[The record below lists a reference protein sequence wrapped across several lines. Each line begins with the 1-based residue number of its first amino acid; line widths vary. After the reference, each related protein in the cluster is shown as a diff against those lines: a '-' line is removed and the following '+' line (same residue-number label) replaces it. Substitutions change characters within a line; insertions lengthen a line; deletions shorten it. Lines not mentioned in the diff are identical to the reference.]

1 MTDVIIVGGGLAG
14 LLTGA
19 ELKRRGRDVVV
30 LEAADRP
37 GGVARTINDGGYLL
51 EPAAGSLLLPTPELT
66 PIFDAA
72 GVRVVEALD
81 GSKRRYVYDR
91 DRLIEIPDSPAA
103 LLSRLIPLGAK
114 LRAAREPW
122 VHTDPGSDDE
132 SILDYLTRR
141 FGPGMGRMGGTL
153 MAHGVFGGD
162 PARLSMRGAF
172 PRIVAWEDA
181 AGSLVRGAI
190 AKMRSRPKDEPR
202 VRKTVHVAPDGMAGL
217 ADDLARYLG
226 DGFRPGRPV
235 TAVERTADG
244 WSVDGE
250 FTARSLILAL
260 APHRAAP
267 LLPDDVSEVVDRGVT
282 APVAVIGIGGRAADV
297 PLPIGF
303 GALIGPD
310 AGLHALGILFESQYA
325 AGRAPA
331 GHHLAKG
338 IYGGAA
344 DPGVMKRTDDELV
357 ALMIEETSRVIG
369 IPVQPTWT
377 RVVRQTPG
385 IPQYE
390 VGHVA
395 WMREID
401 ERLVAHPGL
410 HLAGWGYRGIGVSG
424 LGIDAVR
431 LADAITDEGG

>member
-1 MTDVIIVGGGLAG
+1 MRLVAYESNRGPRVAG
-14 LLTGA
+14 V
-19 ELKRRGRDVVV
+19 R
-30 LEAADRP
+30 
-37 GGVARTINDGGYLL
+37 DGGYVDLNRASPDVPSCIKELL
-51 EPAAGSLLLPTPELT
+51 AQGPQGLISAQAALEAGEVMAADAVNLLPPIPSPEKV
-66 PIFDAA
+66 ICV
-72 GVRVVEALD
+72 GVNYAD
-81 GSKRRYVYDR
+81 H
-91 DRLIEIPDSPAA
+91 
-103 LLSRLIPLGAK
+103 
-114 LRAAREPW
+114 ARE
-122 VHTDPGSDDE
+122 S
-132 SILDYLTRR
+132 
-141 FGPGMGRMGGTL
+141 GMKP
-153 MAHGVFGGD
+153 
-162 PARLSMRGAF
+162 PAEPVIFSKFPSAVIADGHPIVLPRLSETVDYEA
-172 PRIVAWEDA
+172 E
-181 AGSLVRGAI
+181 LV
-190 AKMRSRPKDEPR
+190 
-202 VRKTVHVAPDGMAGL
+202 V
-217 ADDLARYLG
+217 
-226 DGFRPGRPV
+226 
-235 TAVERTADG
+235 
-244 WSVDGE
+244 
-250 FTARSLILAL
+250 
-260 APHRAAP
+260 
-267 LLPDDVSEVVDRGVT
+267 
-282 APVAVIGIGGRAADV
+282 VIGIGGRAADV

-344 DPGVMKRTDDELV
+344 DPSVMKRTDDELV

>member
-14 LLTGA
+14 LLTAA
-19 ELKRRGRDVVV
+19 ELKRRGSDVVV

-37 GGVARTINDGGYLL
+37 GGVADTIRDDGYLL
-51 EPAAGSLLLPTPELT
+51 EPAAGSLLLPTPELS

-72 GVRVVEALD
+72 GVRVTPALD

-91 DRLIEIPDSPAA
+91 GHLMEIPDSPAVI
-103 LLSRLIPLGAK
+103 LSPLIPWKAK
-114 LRAAREPW
+114 FRAAKEPW
-122 VHTDPGSDDE
+122 VHTEPETDDE
-132 SILDYLTRR
+132 SIQDYFDRR
-141 FGPGMGRMGGTL
+141 FGPGMARMAGTL
-153 MAHGVFGGD
+153 MAHGVFAGD
-162 PARLSMRGAF
+162 PVNLSMRGAF
-172 PRIVAWEDA
+172 PRIVAWEDS
-181 AGSLVRGAI
+181 AGSLVRGGI
-190 AKMRSRPKDEPR
+190 AAVRNRPKDKPR

-226 DGFRPGRPV
+226 GALHLRH
-235 TAVERTADG
+235 AVETVTETDDG
-244 WSVDGE
+244 WTVDDD
-250 FTARSLILAL
+250 FTAKSLILAL
-260 APHRAAP
+260 APHQATS
-267 LLPDDVSEVVDRGVT
+267 LLPADLAAVTGTAAT
-282 APVAVIGIGGRAADV
+282 APVAVVGLGGRMADI

-344 DPGVMKRTDDELV
+344 DPDVMALSDDELV
-357 ALMIEETSRVIG
+357 ALMIEETSQVIG

-377 RVVRQTPG
+377 RVVRQVPG
-385 IPQYE
+385 IPQYT

-395 WMREID
+395 WMNEIN
-401 ERLVAHPGL
+401 ERLTAHPGL

-431 LADAITDEGG
+431 LADEILAAG